1 MAGNKGFIAGAVLG
15 AGVAGAALAG
25 MGVRWPDARADQE
38 LTPPPGA
45 AAPRAMPMNGA
56 PLSFADIIQ
65 RVSPAVVSI
74 HATGRARPEQLR
86 QQFGLPFNFGQD
98 GNGGIDP
105 NDLPQ
110 SQSAGSGFFIRSD
123 GYLVTNNHVI
133 EGADEITVRLSD
145 DREFPARVIGRD
157 ESTDLAVLKVDA
169 TNLPFVSFATDHPA
183 RVGDWVIA
191 VGNPFDLGGT
201 VTAGIVSAYGR
212 TLPRDNANNYPV
224 EYLQVDAPI
233 NRGNSGGPTFD
244 TAGRVIGVNTA
255 IFSDLPTGGS
265 VGIGFAIPAS
275 LADQVTRQLIANGR
289 FVRGYLGAT
298 VQDLSPDAAE
308 GFGLGRDRHGAVV
321 AEITPGGPGARA
333 GLQPG
338 DVILTFNGDAV
349 RNNSDLT
356 RRVASVAAGQ
366 TMRLGVFRG
375 GREMTVDVRSGTRPS
390 ETELAASQPGRGA
403 QVVPGPNAPNA
414 EGGKPDESGAA
425 ATAPPLAGV
434 AAAGIT
440 VAPLDA
446 AARQRYSLTAE
457 DTGLVV
463 TAVDRGLR
471 GDAGRLRAGD
481 VIVQVNGRPATSPQV
496 FTGAVAEARA
506 ANRST
511 VALLVRRGGQ
521 NVAIGIIA
529 NPTRPAAPATQ

>member
-45 AAPRAMPMNGA
+45 TAPRQMPSVGGA

-86 QQFGLPFNFGQD
+86 QQFGLPPGFGQD
-98 GNGGIDP
+98 GQGGGIDP
-105 NDLPQ
+105 DDLPQ

-133 EGADEITVRLSD
+133 EGAEEITVRLSD
-145 DREFPARVIGRD
+145 DREYPARVIGRD

-169 TNLPFVSFATDHPA
+169 TNLPFVSFATDRPA

-212 TLPRDNANNYPV
+212 TLPRDNANSYPV

-265 VGIGFAIPAS
+265 VGIGFAIPAR
-275 LADQVTRQLIANGR
+275 LADRVTQQLISNGR

-298 VQDLSPDAAE
+298 VQSLTPDYSE
-308 GFGLGRDRHGAVV
+308 GLGLGRDRHGAVV
-321 AEITPGGPGARA
+321 TDLTSGGPAVLGGVR
-333 GLQPG
+333 LG
-338 DVILTFNGDAV
+338 DVILTFNGEDV
-349 RNNSDLT
+349 HDNSDLT
-356 RRVASVAAGQ
+356 RRVAGVRSGGAMHLGLSRAGRQ
-366 TMRLGVFRG
+366 MEVTIS
-375 GREMTVDVRSGTRPS
+375 SGTRPT
-390 ETELAASQPGRGA
+390 EAELARSIAGADSQPQPTTSDDTA
-403 QVVPGPNAPNA
+403 
-414 EGGKPDESGAA
+414 GKPPEAA
-425 ATAPPLAGV
+425 DIPGVSIAGLS
-434 AAAGIT
+434 

-446 AARQRYSLTAE
+446 SARRRFGLNANAA
-457 DTGLVV
+457 GLVIV
-463 TAVDRGLR
+463 GTERGLR
-471 GDAGRLRAGD
+471 GDAARLRPGD
-481 VIVQVNGRPATSPQV
+481 LIIQVNGLAVVDVAALR
-496 FTGAVAEARA
+496 GAVEGAR
-506 ANRST
+506 RTGRTT
-511 VALLVRRGGQ
+511 VALLVQRAGV
-521 NVAIGIIA
+521 NSAIGV
-529 NPTRPAAPATQ
+529 RVDAAVPATQGPNSR